1 MIKYYKSI
9 TIKCNDGKVYKT
21 IDEISRKL
29 FFEGYDLFRG
39 ESDVETYA
47 SGDEC
52 GLIAN
57 LNDSAKVH
65 YFMISY

>member
-1 MIKYYKSI
+1 MNKYYKSI
-9 TIKCNDGKVYKT
+9 TIKCNNGKVYKT

-29 FFEGYDLFRG
+29 FFDAYDLFRG
-39 ESDVETYA
+39 ECGVETYA

-52 GLIAN
+52 GIIAT
-57 LNDSAKVH
+57 LNDSAKIH

>member
-1 MIKYYKSI
+1 MKKYYKSI
-9 TIKCNDGKVYKT
+9 AIKCNNGKVYKT
-21 IDEISRKL
+21 TDEISRKS
-29 FFEGYDLFRG
+29 FFDAYDLFRG
-39 ESDVETYA
+39 ESDVEMYV
-47 SGDEC
+47 SGYDC